1 MLIQLKIN
9 LTDSRIHYIRKYK
22 RMAFVKETKII
33 KITSICTYNSMGTF
47 FFITVFLIYI
57 KCVIYTDSI

>member
-1 MLIQLKIN
+1 MLIQLTIN

-33 KITSICTYNSMGTF
+33 
-47 FFITVFLIYI
+47 
-57 KCVIYTDSI
+57 